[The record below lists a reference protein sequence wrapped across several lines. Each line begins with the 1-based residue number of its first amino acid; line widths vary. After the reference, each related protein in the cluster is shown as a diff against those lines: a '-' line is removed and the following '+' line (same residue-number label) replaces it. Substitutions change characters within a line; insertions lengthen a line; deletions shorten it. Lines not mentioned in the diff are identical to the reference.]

1 MNSTSEAIY
10 WGVPI
15 VGIPI
20 LVDQPRVAYRVLD
33 ELGFGIRL
41 SVQNLTAHSIRDA
54 VYRVLKEKSYTER
67 ILRYSKISRKYDG
80 VKNSANY
87 SIEYIETYLKK
98 NFD

>member
-20 LVDQPRVAYRVLD
+20 LVDQPRVAYRILD

-41 SVQNLTAHSIRDA
+41 SVHNLTIKSIQDA
-54 VYRVLKEKSYTER
+54 VFTVLNEKSYSER

-80 VKNSANY
+80 VKNSTNY
-87 SIEYIETYLKK
+87 CIEFIETHINK
-98 NFD
+98 NG